1 MLRIMMTGVFI
12 LVFFLLQT
20 TIGQSIAIASVA
32 PNLLLILVS
41 EFGFMR
47 GQKSGI
53 WVGFF
58 CGLMLDLYYG
68 DAVGFYALLYMVIG
82 YLNGFFHQ
90 MYYDEDITLPI
101 ILLTGSNIVYG
112 FFVYVIRFLL
122 RNRLNFFYYFPH
134 VIVAETVYT
143 LLIAVLVYRPIL
155 KVNRA
160 VEKIEK
166 RSASKFG

>member
-1 MLRIMMTGVFI
+1 MLRIIMTGAFI
-12 LVFFLLQT
+12 LAFFLLQI

-47 GQKSGI
+47 GQKTGI

-58 CGLMLDLYYG
+58 CGLMLDIYYG
-68 DAVGFYALLYMVIG
+68 DAIGFYALLYMVIG
-82 YLNGFFHQ
+82 YLNGFFQQ
-90 MYYDEDITLPI
+90 MFYDEDITLPI
-101 ILLTGSNIVYG
+101 VLLAGSNILYG
-112 FFVYVIRFLL
+112 FFVYVIRFLM

-134 VIVAETVYT
+134 VIAAETVYT
-143 LLIAVLVYRPIL
+143 LLIAILVYRPIL

-160 VEKIEK
+160 VEEIEK

>member
-1 MLRIMMTGVFI
+1 MLRMIMTGAFI
-12 LVFFLLQT
+12 LVFFLLQI
-20 TIGQSIAIASVA
+20 TIGQSIAIASVT

-47 GQKSGI
+47 GQKTGI
-53 WVGFF
+53 WIGFF
-58 CGLMLDLYYG
+58 CGLMLDIYYG
-68 DAVGFYALLYMVIG
+68 DAIGFYALLYMVIG
-82 YLNGFFHQ
+82 YLNGFFYQ
-90 MYYDEDITLPI
+90 MFYDEDITLPI
-101 ILLTGSNIVYG
+101 VLLAGSNLLYG
-112 FFVYVIRFLL
+112 FFVYVIRFLM
-122 RNRLNFFYYFPH
+122 RNRLNIFYYFPH

>member
-32 PNLLLILVS
+32 PNLPLILVS